1 MKSIRDAG
9 IENKRIFL
17 RVDFNVPMEDK
28 KIIDNFRMAR
38 TLPTIEYLLKNNNKI
53 IIGTHLGKPEG
64 EIIPQLSTIPLA
76 QELAKLIKHKVYAT
90 DHVLDPRVIK
100 KVEELRGGEIL
111 VLGNLRWH
119 PEEELDSE
127 TFARDLA
134 SYADVYVDDAFGVC
148 HRSHASVDA
157 ITKFLPSY
165 AGLLVESEVTTLSLL
180 LKNPI
185 QPFVL
190 IMGGAKIKD
199 KAGLIINLAERAD
212 KVLIGGAIANTF
224 FAASGQEVS
233 DSLYEKEMM
242 EKCQEIIQKFHQKII
257 LPIDSVKDEQAGGRF
272 KIADTGPQTRRIF
285 REEILK
291 ANTVFWNG
299 NMGRSEDVRFQEG
312 TREIAKAMIENRG
325 TTVVSGGDTVGFV
338 DSENLTQGINFIS
351 TGGGATLS
359 FLAGESMPGI
369 KALDRLHNENIT
381 TDLVHPPRLS
391 P

>member
-9 IENKRIFL
+9 IENKRVFL

-28 KIIDNFRMAR
+28 KIIDNFRMAK
-38 TLPTIEYLLKNNNKI
+38 TLPTIEYLLKSNNKI

-64 EIIPQLSTIPLA
+64 EIIPQLSTVPLA

-90 DHVLDPRVIK
+90 DHILDPLITK
-100 KVEELRGGEIL
+100 KIEELRAGEIL

-119 PEEELDSE
+119 LEEELDSE

-134 SYADVYVDDAFGVC
+134 SYADVYVNDAFGVC
-148 HRSHASVDA
+148 HRAHASVDA

-185 QPFVL
+185 KPFVL
-190 IMGGAKIKD
+190 VMGGAKAKD
-199 KAGLIINLAERAD
+199 KAGLINNLAERAD
-212 KVLIGGAIANTF
+212 KILIGGAIANTF
-224 FAASGQEVS
+224 MAASGQEVS
-233 DSLYEKEMM
+233 DSLYEKEMT
-242 EKCQEIIQKFHQKII
+242 EKCREIIQKFHQKII
-257 LPIDSVKDEQAGGRF
+257 LPVDSVKDEQAGGQF
-272 KIADTGPQTRRIF
+272 KITDIGPQTRRIF

-299 NMGRSEDVRFQEG
+299 NMGHSEDVRFQEG
-312 TREIAKAMIENRG
+312 TREIAEAMIENRG
-325 TTVVSGGDTVGFV
+325 TTVVSGGDTVGFINN
-338 DSENLTQGINFIS
+338 ENLVQGINFIS

-359 FLAGESMPGI
+359 FLAGEDMPGI
-369 KALDRLHNENIT
+369 RALDRIGNKTSVTIQ
-381 TDLVHPPRLS
+381 
-391 P
+391 